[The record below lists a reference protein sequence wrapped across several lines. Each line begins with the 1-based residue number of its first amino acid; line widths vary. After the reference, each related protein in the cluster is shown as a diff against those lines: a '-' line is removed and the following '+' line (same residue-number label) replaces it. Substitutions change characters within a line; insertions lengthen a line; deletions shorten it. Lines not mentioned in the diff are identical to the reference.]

1 MRHMV
6 EIKYVKDF
14 KLREK
19 EDIRDG
25 CDVQVIIVSELE
37 EEIEEFENE
46 VKGWRI
52 RHPKGIHYGHQNDTL
67 AEAYAKGQNDTIMS
81 VLEQLADTKKRLGI
95 DG

>member
-1 MRHMV
+1 MV
-6 EIKYVKDF
+6 KPKWIKEF
-14 KLREK
+14 ELRDK
-19 EDIRDG
+19 QDIRDG
-25 CDVQVIIVSELE
+25 NDVQVIIVSELE

-67 AEAYAKGQNDTIMS
+67 GEAYAKGQNDTIMS